1 MKTLEDRI
9 IRGIVQG
16 TPEWMALRIGRIG
29 GSRIADLL
37 TEGRSGAESL
47 TRRKYKNELIRER
60 LTGRKLDTYK
70 TPAMQRGIDLE
81 PMARAWY
88 EVKYN
93 TFVDQVAIVLHPTI
107 EGGQCS
113 PDGIVDATN
122 SLIEIKIPNQENH
135 IDNLLTDGKQL
146 DQYYDQV
153 MWQLACVP
161 GSNGNEKREFCDL
174 ISYDPELTG
183 FEGFVKRIYRD
194 DEYIK
199 QMEEKVILFLQEIET
214 TITKL
219 KEISNGNNT

>member
-1 MKTLEDRI
+1 MERI
-9 IRGIVQG
+9 IRDIAQG
-16 TPEWMALRIGRIG
+16 SPEWMALRVGKIG

-47 TRRKYKNELIRER
+47 TKRKYKNELIRER

-70 TPAMQRGIDLE
+70 THAMQRGIDLE

-107 EGGQCS
+107 DGGQCS
-113 PDGIVDATN
+113 PDGVVDATN
-122 SLIEIKIPNQENH
+122 SLIEIKIPNPENH
-135 IDNLLTDGKQL
+135 LDNILTGGKQL
-146 DQYYDQV
+146 EQYYDQV

-174 ISYDPELTG
+174 VSYDPEMPDHLQ
-183 FEGFVKRIYRD
+183 GFVKRIYRD
-194 DEYIK
+194 DEYI
-199 QMEEKVILFLQEIET
+199 QTMQNAVIAFLSDIET
-214 TITKL
+214 IVNNL
-219 KEISNGNNT
+219 KEIKNGNNP